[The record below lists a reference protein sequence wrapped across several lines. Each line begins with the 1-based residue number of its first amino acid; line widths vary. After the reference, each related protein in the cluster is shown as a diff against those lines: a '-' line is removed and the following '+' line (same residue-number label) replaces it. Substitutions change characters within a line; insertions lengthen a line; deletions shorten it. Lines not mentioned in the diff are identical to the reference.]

1 MRLLKVIGLLLIT
14 TFATSA
20 LSETRLMMV
29 EEDGCPWCE
38 RWNADVGDV
47 YDRTEE
53 GIAAP
58 LWRHDISDELPEGV
72 SLSSRPQFTPTFILL
87 VDGTE
92 VNRIEGYPG
101 EGFFWGLLGIML
113 ANLPKPGGNLRAQ
126 N

>member
-20 LSETRLMMV
+20 LSETRLMLV

-38 RWNADVGDV
+38 RWNAEVGDV
-47 YDRTEE
+47 YARTEE

-58 LWRHDISDELPEGV
+58 LWRHDISEEIPVGV
-72 SLSSRPQFTPTFILL
+72 ALSSRPQFTPTFILL
-87 VDGTE
+87 VDGIE

-101 EGFFWGLLGIML
+101 EGFFWGLLDIML
-113 ANLPKPGGNLRAQ
+113 ANLPEPEGNLLAQ

>member
-1 MRLLKVIGLLLIT
+1 MRLLKAIGILLVT
-14 TFATSA
+14 MFATAA

-29 EEDGCPWCE
+29 EEEGCPWCE

-47 YDRTEE
+47 YARTEE
-53 GIAAP
+53 GITAP
-58 LWRHDISDELPEGV
+58 LWRHEISDELPEGV
-72 SLSSRPQFTPTFILL
+72 TLSSRPQFTPTFILL

-113 ANLPKPGGNLRAQ
+113 ANLPEPEGNLWAQ